1 MSIGAG
7 ALVAYPG
14 LNNFL
19 RPAARLILFSRSFV
33 ELQGAAFLLR
43 DSVLA
48 FRADDACAIRRNHEK
63 PPAKVAYLLVAA
75 SSGIIRIHPVKAGR
89 FGADQ
94 HLYLVDVIVIR
105 RHLKTAVW
113 TGGGCISHI
122 VPLYRLSAL
131 FALYFK
137 RNHIKGVAAGNL
149 PRMSSAL

>member
-7 ALVAYPG
+7 ALVAYSG
-14 LNNFL
+14 LKNSL
-19 RPAARLILFSRSFV
+19 RPAARLILFARSFV

-94 HLYLVDVIVIR
+94 H
-105 RHLKTAVW
+105 
-113 TGGGCISHI
+113 
-122 VPLYRLSAL
+122 
-131 FALYFK
+131 
-137 RNHIKGVAAGNL
+137 HIKGVAAGNL